1 MVNVT
6 ADAPAA
12 PVAPVF
18 TLLQWICSVVATGAV
33 TGTLS
38 VPLSC
43 PAPPRVAPAAMV
55 SVMGISLFTALPLL
69 TVMPVGAPVT
79 VPTVGVTLVAVS
91 YTHLDVY
98 KRQLLSCSLLLLR
111 QRSA

>member
-79 VPTVGVTLVAVS
+79 VPTVGVTLVVP
-91 YTHLDVY
+91 L
-98 KRQLLSCSLLLLR
+98 
-111 QRSA
+111 